1 MAEKYDVAE
10 LKAFGARLFTA
21 AGMPEDRAAVVSD
34 MLIDADMMGHDTH
47 GLNLAPQYL
56 GALEAGDMPKDGVPE
71 VLSDRGPSVLW
82 DADYLS
88 GVWLVRHA
96 MDIGIPRARQFG
108 MCGISIRRS
117 GHIACLASFLPKAT
131 AEGMFMLLLS
141 SDPAVGGVA
150 PYGATEPVY
159 TPNPIGV
166 AIPTPGDP
174 VFIDISASI
183 TTMGMRG
190 RNASEGARMGGKWL
204 VGKDG
209 KATDDPAAFDE
220 GGALLPLGGMDAGH
234 KGFGLGLM
242 VEAMTSGL
250 AGFGRKDGPTTHGA
264 SVFVL
269 LIDPEAFGG
278 LDAFTAET
286 GWLGDACRAA
296 RVADGAP
303 GVRLPGERAL
313 QRMGDAS
320 TNGVELFPGI
330 MDRLKEWADKLG
342 VDAPTA
348 NQGE

>member
-1 MAEKYDVAE
+1 MAEKYDVAA
-10 LKAFGARLFTA
+10 LKAFGAELFAA
-21 AGMPEDRAAVVSD
+21 AGMPHDRAAVVSD
-34 MLIDADMMGHDTH
+34 MLVNADLMGHDTH

-56 GALEAGDMPKDGVPE
+56 AALEAGEMPKDGEPE
-71 VLSDRGPSVLW
+71 ILSDRGPSVLW
-82 DADYLS
+82 NGNYLS

-96 MDIGIPRARQFG
+96 MDIGIERARQYG
-108 MCGISIRRS
+108 ICGVSIRRS
-117 GHIACLASFLPKAT
+117 GHIACLASFLPLAT

-150 PYGATEPVY
+150 PYGATEPIY

-166 AIPTPGDP
+166 GIPTPGDP

-190 RNASEGARMGGKWL
+190 RMAADGDRMGGKWL
-204 VGKDG
+204 IDAEGN
-209 KATDDPAAFDE
+209 ATDDPAAFDE
-220 GGALLPLGGMDAGH
+220 GGALLPLGGLDAGH

-250 AGFGRKDGPTTHGA
+250 AGFGRKDGPTQHGA
-264 SVFVL
+264 SVMVM

-278 LDAFTAET
+278 LDAFTTET

-313 QRMGDAS
+313 QRMRNAKA
-320 TNGVELFPGI
+320 NGVELFPGI
-330 MDRLKEWADKLG
+330 MTRLEEWADKLG
-342 VDAPTA
+342 VNAPA
-348 NQGE
+348 AK